1 MRMDTH
7 DDDAA
12 DLHDREYP
20 DEADTDHDE
29 SVDFVPCPYCGKMIP
44 DDADLCNYCR
54 NFIVPD
60 SSRLPLWILIGVVL
74 AVLVAGLLSL
84 RY

>member
-1 MRMDTH
+1 MPTYE

-20 DEADTDHDE
+20 DDADTDHGE
-29 SVDFVPCPYCGKMIP
+29 SVDFFPCPYCKKMIP

-54 NFIVPD
+54 NFIVRD
-60 SSRLPLWILIGVVL
+60 SSRLPMWIVIGIILCLVV
-74 AVLVAGLLSL
+74 AALLSI